1 MTMLPGLTREPAVGP
16 EYDAALEGM
25 RHTERRRRTRRIA
38 VAVVLLVVT
47 AGSVLFALNHGDI
60 ALAPGQV
67 VAVAFGGGDEMT
79 RLVLLEFRLPR
90 ILLAALIGVGFG
102 LSGGLFQSVLRN
114 PLASPDIIG
123 ISQGATVG
131 AVIGT
136 LALGLTSGIAI
147 QALAFAGALVVAAL
161 NFLVAW
167 RGGLTGQRFV
177 LCGIALAFACTSAI
191 GYLLTRSEVR
201 DAQAAI
207 AWMAGS
213 VGSADYDQV
222 VRTAVA
228 LAVLV
233 PLSLWLASRLGM
245 LEMGDDVASALGVAA
260 GRTRIVAILVG
271 VLLAAVA
278 TAAAG
283 PVPFIALTAAPIAR
297 RLVGDGRVALWHSA
311 LVGASIAVLADIV
324 AQHALTSAQVPV
336 GVITGLIGGPYLIWV
351 LSLSQRARR
360 G

>member
-1 MTMLPGLTREPAVGP
+1 MTAMLTRESAAADPQ
-16 EYDAALEGM
+16 YDVALAGI
-25 RHTERRRRTRRIA
+25 RRAERRRRTRRITVA
-38 VAVVLLVVT
+38 LILLTMTVGAVV
-47 AGSVLFALNHGDI
+47 FALNSGEI
-60 ALAPGQV
+60 TLAPRQV
-67 VAVAFGGGDEMT
+67 LAVALGGGDEVS

-90 ILLAALIGVGFG
+90 ILLAALIGIGFG
-102 LSGGLFQSVLRN
+102 LSGALFQSVLRN

-131 AVIGT
+131 AVTGT

-147 QALAFAGALVVAAL
+147 QGLAFAGALSVAAL

-177 LCGIALAFACTSAI
+177 LCGIGLAFACTSAI
-191 GYLLTRSEVR
+191 GYLLTRTGVR

-213 VGSADYDQV
+213 VGSADYDV
-222 VRTAVA
+222 ILRTAVA

-233 PLSLWLASRLGM
+233 PVALWLASQLGM
-245 LEMGDDVASALGVAA
+245 LEMGDDVASALGVSA
-260 GRTRIVAILVG
+260 GRMRVAAIGIG

-311 LVGASIAVLADIV
+311 LVGATIAVLADLV
-324 AQHALTSAQVPV
+324 AQNALAGAQVPV

>member
-1 MTMLPGLTREPAVGP
+1 MTSTLSPQPLRGEADDGVALVGF
-16 EYDAALEGM
+16 
-25 RHTERRRRTRRIA
+25 RRTQRRRRTRRLVVS
-38 VAVVLLVVT
+38 VALLAGTVGSVVL
-47 AGSVLFALNHGDI
+47 ALNHGEI
-60 ALAPGQV
+60 TVTPGEV
-67 VAVAFGGGDEMT
+67 LAVALGGGDEVS
-79 RLVLLEFRLPR
+79 RLVLVEFRLPR
-90 ILLAALIGVGFG
+90 ILLAALIGIGFG
-102 LSGGLFQSVLRN
+102 LSGALFQSVLRN

-131 AVIGT
+131 AVTGT
-136 LALGLTSGIAI
+136 VALGLTSGIAV
-147 QALAFAGALVVAAL
+147 QALAFAGALAVAVL

-177 LCGIALAFACTSAI
+177 LCGIALAFACTSAV
-191 GYLLTRSEVR
+191 GYLLTRTGVR

-213 VGSADYDQV
+213 VGSADYEV
-222 VRTAVA
+222 ILRTAVA
-228 LAVLV
+228 LLVLV
-233 PLSLWLASRLGM
+233 PAALWLASRLGM
-245 LEMGDDVASALGVAA
+245 VEMGDDVASALGVSA
-260 GRTRIVAILVG
+260 GRVRVAAIGVG

-297 RLVGDGRVALWHSA
+297 RLVGDGRVALTHSA
-311 LVGASIAVLADIV
+311 LVGALIAVVADLV
-324 AQHALTSAQVPV
+324 AQNALDGAQVPL

>member
-1 MTMLPGLTREPAVGP
+1 MTATLAGDEVGT
-16 EYDAALEGM
+16 DRHAAALDGI
-25 RHTERRRRTRRIA
+25 RRTERRRRTRR
-38 VAVVLLVVT
+38 L
-47 AGSVLFALNHGDI
+47 
-60 ALAPGQV
+60 V
-67 VAVAFGGGDEMT
+67 VAVLLFAVTVGSVVVALNFGEITLEPGEVLAVALGGGEEVS

-90 ILLAALIGVGFG
+90 ILLAALIGIGFG
-102 LSGGLFQSVLRN
+102 LSGALFQSVLRN

-131 AVIGT
+131 AVTGT
-136 LALGLTSGIAI
+136 LALGLTSGIAV
-147 QALAFAGALVVAAL
+147 QALAFVGALTVAAL

-191 GYLLTRSEVR
+191 GYLLTRTEVR

-213 VGSADYDQV
+213 VGSADYDV
-222 VRTAVA
+222 IARTAIA
-228 LAVLV
+228 LVVLV
-233 PLSLWLASRLGM
+233 PAALWLASRLGM

-260 GRTRIVAILVG
+260 VRIRIVAIGVG

-311 LVGASIAVLADIV
+311 LVGATIAVVADLV
-324 AQHALTSAQVPV
+324 AQNALDDAQVPV